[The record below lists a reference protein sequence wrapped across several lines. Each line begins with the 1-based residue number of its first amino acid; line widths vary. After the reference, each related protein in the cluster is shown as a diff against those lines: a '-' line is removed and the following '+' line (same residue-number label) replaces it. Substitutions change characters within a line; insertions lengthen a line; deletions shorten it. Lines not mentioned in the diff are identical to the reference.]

1 MLTKQ
6 NVIKTINSLPD
17 KFSVEEIIDRL
28 LLLQKIEIGIDQA
41 DKGKTIST
49 TEAKKKLKKWLKYAV

>member
-17 KFSVEEIIDRL
+17 KFSLEEIIDKL
-28 LLLQKIEIGIDQA
+28 LVIQKIEIGIDQA
-41 DKGKTIST
+41 ENGKTIST
-49 TEAKKKLKKWLKYAV
+49 TEAKKKLKKWLK